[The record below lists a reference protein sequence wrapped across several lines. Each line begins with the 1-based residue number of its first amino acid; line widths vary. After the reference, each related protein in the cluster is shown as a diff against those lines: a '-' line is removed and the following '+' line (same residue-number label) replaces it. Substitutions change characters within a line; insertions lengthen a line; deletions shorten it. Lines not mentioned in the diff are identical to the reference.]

1 MAGANRQTPTKGT
14 AVKDAEVADAAAVE
28 GSDTTTDYTRRAG
41 GWVLTDRGWVIEDQ
55 AADEHQDDEDAKGG
69 DQT

>member
-1 MAGANRQTPTKGT
+1 MAGATRQTPTKGT
-14 AVKDAEVADAAAVE
+14 AAKDAEAADAAAVE

-55 AADEHQDDEDAKGG
+55 AADEAAADGG
-69 DQT
+69 DEA